1 MLSVAGGGSNLAK
14 ATKEK
19 TNLEPKLRARA
30 EAKHSQHCGWGQ
42 GVAPKGKLVSW
53 GVGEHNVRGEEGR
66 AVTFHFLEAAWAAT
80 SKKSPLKKL
89 AQELPFG
96 SLEPPPCLRGPL
108 YASGRSQQGAQQKP
122 SGAAPRSPA
131 CSPRPRAAQPQEREL
146 EAEPR
151 VASRRREHLRGRTA
165 YRIGSQRSATLT
177 GAAQGEPSSLQDVV
191 QDVSTP

>member
-1 MLSVAGGGSNLAK
+1 MLSVAGGGSNLAR
-14 ATKEK
+14 ATEEK

-66 AVTFHFLEAAWAAT
+66 AVTFHSGGSMGSDFKEITTQEASPGAAVWQPGT
-80 SKKSPLKKL
+80 PLR
-89 AQELPFG
+89 
-96 SLEPPPCLRGPL
+96 LRGPL
-108 YASGRSQQGAQQKP
+108 YASGRTQQGAQQKP
-122 SGAAPRSPA
+122 SGAAPRTPA

-146 EAEPR
+146 ESEPR

-191 QDVSTP
+191 QDVGTP

>member
-1 MLSVAGGGSNLAK
+1 MLSVAGGGSNLAR
-14 ATKEK
+14 ATEEK

-80 SKKSPLKKL
+80 SKKLPLKRL

-96 SLEPPPCLRGPL
+96 SLELL
-108 YASGRSQQGAQQKP
+108 
-122 SGAAPRSPA
+122 
-131 CSPRPRAAQPQEREL
+131 L
-146 EAEPR
+146 
-151 VASRRREHLRGRTA
+151 V
-165 YRIGSQRSATLT
+165 
-177 GAAQGEPSSLQDVV
+177 
-191 QDVSTP
+191 

>member
-1 MLSVAGGGSNLAK
+1 MLSVAGGGSNLAR

-53 GVGEHNVRGEEGR
+53 GIGEHNVRGEEGR

-96 SLEPPPCLRGPL
+96 SLELVL
-108 YASGRSQQGAQQKP
+108 
-122 SGAAPRSPA
+122 
-131 CSPRPRAAQPQEREL
+131 
-146 EAEPR
+146 
-151 VASRRREHLRGRTA
+151 V
-165 YRIGSQRSATLT
+165 
-177 GAAQGEPSSLQDVV
+177 
-191 QDVSTP
+191 